1 MNPTRILRSIIVVAL
16 VAVVEAIVAV
26 LLPPVMVVML
36 TNLGMMVKAIIS
48 DVSGEEGYA
57 NAWPVA

>member
-1 MNPTRILRSIIVVAL
+1 MVAL

-26 LLPPVMVVML
+26 FLPPVMVVIATIL
-36 TNLGMMVKAIIS
+36 RVMVKAIIN

>member
-1 MNPTRILRSIIVVAL
+1 MGNGRSIIVVAL

-26 LLPPVMVVML
+26 FLPPVMVVIL
-36 TNLGMMVKAIIS
+36 TKVGMMVKAKSS

>member
-1 MNPTRILRSIIVVAL
+1 MGNNRSIIVVAL

-26 LLPPVMVVML
+26 LLPPVMVVIL
-36 TNLGMMVKAIIS
+36 TNLGMMVKAIMS
-48 DVSGEEGYA
+48 DVSGEEAYA